1 MKSALS
7 LAATLVVA
15 LLPIASAN
23 TITCYGYDGKPWA
36 NNVLCPGS
44 QTCCGEHGVCQG
56 NKLCN
61 SQSNGQGEV
70 IRGPCALKKYDP
82 KLCGEICLY
91 DEVNERFPRV
101 TICKDDGKY
110 CCDNDESCCAKGKG
124 VVLNGLGNVVG
135 KAEPDPSS
143 TSMDPSQI
151 STTDPS
157 PSTTSPIIPTAVS
170 ETTAPFQSTT
180 SPEPT
185 AAGGLA
191 TGAKI
196 GIGVG
201 VPVGVLAAAG
211 LAAFLWFRRRRRVYS
226 ANTGYKAPAQE
237 LETKGSPQEM
247 PGFRNDQN
255 NVPIELPAGEAAG
268 MTPAKV
274 DYKPYVRSA

>member
-1 MKSALS
+1 M
-7 LAATLVVA
+7 
-15 LLPIASAN
+15 
-23 TITCYGYDGKPWA
+23 
-36 NNVLCPGS
+36 
-44 QTCCGEHGVCQG
+44 
-56 NKLCN
+56 
-61 SQSNGQGEV
+61 
-70 IRGPCALKKYDP
+70 
-82 KLCGEICLY
+82 
-91 DEVNERFPRV
+91 
-101 TICKDDGKY
+101 TICKEDGKY

-135 KAEPDPSS
+135 KAEPGSGS
-143 TSMDPSQI
+143 TSM
-151 STTDPS
+151 DPS
-157 PSTTSPIIPTAVS
+157 PSTTSSKIPTAVS
-170 ETTAPFQSTT
+170 ETTTPFQSTA

-226 ANTGYKAPAQE
+226 GNNGYKAPAQE
-237 LETKGSPQEM
+237 LETNGSPQEM
-247 PGFRNDQN
+247 PGFPNDQN

-274 DYKPYVRSA
+274 DYKPYVRGAQEG